1 MVWFLRAPG
10 PGTPDPIT
18 QEDIMGETFSEFV
31 GLVARLNEIRSARNL
46 MEAFPRTIQFD
57 LKGERGPFH
66 VTIDGGKMTIKEGVP
81 EKADILVVGD
91 SGEFAKVVRGK
102 LDVTHPIAR
111 GHITIEKGKISEMT
125 LLNRIIVATERR

>member
-1 MVWFLRAPG
+1 
-10 PGTPDPIT
+10 
-18 QEDIMGETFSEFV
+18 MGETVQEMEQ
-31 GLVARLNEIRSARNL
+31 LVPRLNGSRSARNL
-46 MEAFPRTIQFD
+46 MEAFPKTIQFD
-57 LKGERGPFH
+57 LQGEEGSFFI
-66 VTIDGGKMTIKEGVP
+66 TITGGQMTMTRGVP

-91 SGEFAKVVRGK
+91 TGEFAKVVRGK

>member
-1 MVWFLRAPG
+1 
-10 PGTPDPIT
+10 
-18 QEDIMGETFSEFV
+18 MGETVQEMEQ
-31 GLVARLNEIRSARNL
+31 LVPRLNGSRSARNL
-46 MEAFPRTIQFD
+46 MEAFPKTIQFD
-57 LKGERGPFH
+57 LQGEEGSFFI
-66 VTIDGGKMTIKEGVP
+66 TIAGGQMTMTRGVP
-81 EKADILVVGD
+81 EKADILVVGE